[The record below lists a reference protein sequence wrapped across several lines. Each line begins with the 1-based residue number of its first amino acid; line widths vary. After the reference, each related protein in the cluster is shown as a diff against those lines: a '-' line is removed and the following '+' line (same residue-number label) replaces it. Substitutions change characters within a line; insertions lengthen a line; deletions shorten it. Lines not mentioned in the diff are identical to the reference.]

1 MNNSRK
7 NDHNPWRETDDCQT
21 SDSADLAEKYQ
32 NRLKNLDAELENVQQ
47 QVKNNP
53 KFHIVTKIECQNFD
67 LEKMEKFR
75 WEASKY
81 QATYLKQEV
90 FDVYEK
96 IKR

>member
-1 MNNSRK
+1 MNNSSK

-21 SDSADLAEKYQ
+21 SDSTDLAEKYQ
-32 NRLKNLDAELENVQQ
+32 NRLKNLDTELENIQQ

-53 KFHIVTKIECQNFD
+53 KFHIVSKIVSQKFD
-67 LEKMEKFR
+67 LEKMETFR

-90 FDVYEK
+90 FDVYK
-96 IKR
+96 ITNK